1 MPGEIP
7 VGSQRA
13 AKNFC
18 MGVLFQ
24 KRQVFCQYSGRGCV
38 TRDGPKICE
47 ITNEPYMRSNYEK
60 IVKTTTTDLL
70 NNKL

>member
-1 MPGEIP
+1 M
-7 VGSQRA
+7 
-13 AKNFC
+13 
-18 MGVLFQ
+18 
-24 KRQVFCQYSGRGCV
+24 

-70 NNKL
+70 NNKP